1 MSEGK
6 TNRIASLTAKSLK
19 NLFGGDEEETCQHV
33 GEGTPPQQAT
43 CGDTLTLGR
52 DKDRT
57 GRGAPERA
65 GVQGEAS
72 PRKQNPQ
79 SSALPAPLMPQD
91 LPCVAFSTVH
101 STRKSHGAL
110 RGSRRIAL
118 EKSGP
123 NLSKLYFPISDRHQQ
138 P

>member
-57 GRGAPERA
+57 GRGAP
-65 GVQGEAS
+65 GEGWCARRGQPREAKPPVLCPPSPSDAS
-72 PRKQNPQ
+72 RP
-79 SSALPAPLMPQD
+79 
-91 LPCVAFSTVH
+91 T
-101 STRKSHGAL
+101 L
-110 RGSRRIAL
+110 RGFLNRAL
-118 EKSGP
+118 NTKIPWCIERLQNDCLGKKWSQSVQTL
-123 NLSKLYFPISDRHQQ
+123 LSHF
-138 P
+138 